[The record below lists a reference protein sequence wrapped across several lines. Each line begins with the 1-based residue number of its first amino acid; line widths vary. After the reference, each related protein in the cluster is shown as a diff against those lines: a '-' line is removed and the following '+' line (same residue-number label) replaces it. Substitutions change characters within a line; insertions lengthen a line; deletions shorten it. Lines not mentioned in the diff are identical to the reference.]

1 MSSPLITLTTD
12 FGLTDVYVGVMK
24 GVIAQ
29 VNPELSVIDLNHA
42 IPPQNIA
49 LASFQL
55 GNAYPYF
62 SANTVHVV
70 VVDPGVGSSRRAIAF
85 QTDAGF
91 FVGPDNGVFSSALQT
106 AHTVTAVELNQP
118 QYWRTGNPSATFHGR
133 DIFAPVAAHLA
144 TGFPLVAMGAALDPQ
159 QLVQLNHIPPQ
170 QSEQWVMG
178 TIQAID
184 YFGNLI
190 TNIPAAAIPSDWT
203 VKIGEHLVPE
213 GTTYGSVLPGQAVS
227 LVGSHGWLEVAV
239 NGGNAQAQL
248 QSQVGDRILML
259 ITN

>member
-1 MSSPLITLTTD
+1 MSNPLITLITD
-12 FGLTDVYVGVMK
+12 FGLTDVYIGVIK

-29 VNPELSVIDLNHA
+29 VNPELSVIDLTHT

-62 SANTVHVV
+62 AANTVHIV
-70 VVDPGVGSSRRAIAF
+70 VVDPGVGGQRRAIAC

-91 FVGPDNGVFSSALQT
+91 FVGPDNGVFSSVLQQ
-106 AHTVTAVELNQP
+106 ANTVTAVELNQP
-118 QYWRTGNPSATFHGR
+118 QFWRPSTPSATFHGR

-144 TGFPLVAMGAALDPQ
+144 TGFPLVAMGTALDPQ
-159 QLVQLNHIPPQ
+159 RLVRLNQLPLQ
-170 QSEQWVMG
+170 QSDQWLMG

-190 TNIPAAAIPSDWT
+190 TNIPASALPPAWI
-203 VKIGEHLVPE
+203 VKIEEHFIPGGLTYSSVP
-213 GTTYGSVLPGQAVS
+213 SGQAIS
-227 LVGSHGWLEVAV
+227 FVGSHGWLEIAV
-239 NGGNAQAQL
+239 NGGSAQTQF
-248 QSQVGDRILML
+248 QCQVCDRVLL
-259 ITN
+259 LGQ

>member
-1 MSSPLITLTTD
+1 MSPPLITLITD
-12 FGLTDVYVGVMK
+12 FGLTDIYVGVIK

-29 VNPELSVIDLNHA
+29 VNPELSVIDLTHT

-62 SANTVHVV
+62 AANTVHIV
-70 VVDPGVGSSRRAIAF
+70 VVDPGVGGQRRAIAC

-91 FVGPDNGVFSSALQT
+91 FVGPDNGVLSSALQQ
-106 AHTVTAVELNQP
+106 ASTVTAVELNQP
-118 QYWRTGNPSATFHGR
+118 QFWRTGTPSATFHGR

-144 TGFPLVAMGAALDPQ
+144 TGFPLAAMGTALDPQ
-159 QLVQLNHIPPQ
+159 QLVRLNQLPLQ
-170 QSEQWVMG
+170 QSDQWLMG

-190 TNIPAAAIPSDWT
+190 TNIPASALPPAWI
-203 VKIGEHLVPE
+203 VKIEEHLIP
-213 GTTYGSVLPGQAVS
+213 GGMTYGSVPSGQAIS
-227 LVGSHGWLEVAV
+227 FVGSHGWLEIAV
-239 NGGNAQAQL
+239 NGGNAQTQFQCQVCDRVL
-248 QSQVGDRILML
+248 LLSQ
-259 ITN
+259 